1 MKYFVSVDARGYV
14 TNITH
19 TGRIDYVELNLD
31 DYDLSNGRIRAYKL
45 GKNKLI
51 FDEAEWKR
59 IQDENQHKAD
69 EKEIAELEQKLADTD
84 YIFAK
89 YCEELLSLDNPI
101 TWVSDVIK
109 LNLKYMKQYSE
120 VIKNRKKWRERIEE
134 LRGNNS

>member
-1 MKYFVSVDARGYV
+1 MKYYVSMDSRGYV
-14 TNITH
+14 TSITH

-31 DYDLSNGRIRAYKL
+31 DYDLTNGRIRAYKL

-51 FDEAEWKR
+51 FDEAEWKM

-69 EKEIAELEQKLADTD
+69 EKEIADLEQKLADTD

>member
-1 MKYFVSVDARGYV
+1 MKYYVSMDSRGYV
-14 TNITH
+14 TSITH

-51 FDEAEWKR
+51 FDEVEWKR
-59 IQDENQHKAD
+59 IQEENQHKAD
-69 EKEIAELEQKLADTD
+69 EKEIADLEQKLADTD

>member
-1 MKYFVSVDARGYV
+1 MKYYVSLDARGYV
-14 TNITH
+14 TSITH

-31 DYDLSNGRIRAYKL
+31 DYDLTNGRIRAYKL

-69 EKEIAELEQKLADTD
+69 EKEISDLEQKLADTD

>member
-1 MKYFVSVDARGYV
+1 MRYNVFLDGRGYV
-14 TNITH
+14 TNITPSIK
-19 TGRIDYVELNLD
+19 GYVELNLD
-31 DYDLSNGRIRAYKL
+31 DYDFSNNRKRAYRL

-69 EKEIAELEQKLADTD
+69 EKEIADLEQKLADTD

-89 YCEELLSLDNPI
+89 YCEELLSLDNAL

-120 VIKNRKKWRERIEE
+120 VIKNRKAWRERIEE
-134 LRGNNS
+134 LKNK